1 MKKLFTL
8 LLALVLCLSTAGA
21 EYGVIGGADG
31 PTAIVVSAPEFVL
44 PGSFDEAA
52 VAAGRRAVGQLRVKE
67 LTGVSTGVAEIDAAI
82 NDMIAALGINTYSQ
96 GDESGMALT
105 ISDAEVL
112 NFAAALSGKDLYLK
126 SNLLGKAL
134 VVGSDE
140 VEGLFNRLLDMCVM
154 MQALTASDAEAIK
167 ASFEGAF
174 GAFGAVYE
182 QMNASMLTEAD
193 LLAMDYSA
201 LVNVLGGIVENT
213 KPVEAI
219 VIPGNCDPA
228 AAGFVMTMTNEDA
241 IAVCK
246 AIIQV
251 LKDNPRLMTFVA
263 NQIGYMTQ
271 EQLDALWAGME
282 TQYEGISKEEFLA
295 SYPNFSTI
303 LEEVLAELE
312 GQKLLDGDM
321 TIHIYHDEAYQTVYM
336 TIHMPLFIAQE
347 TVYTYADY
355 DEEWTTELAD
365 PADQVGETVVVDMVY
380 TRQTVAQGVSH
391 VVNLTV
397 DGETVTADTLI
408 SGNTAHIVLSAPD
421 AEPVIIDAAV
431 EGNSIHAVLTCNPD
445 DATEIVCTFDGSYL
459 CTAER
464 YELTGKLTV
473 QQEYTPAQSEVPT
486 YNGLTL
492 PGYAA
497 NAPKPETNTLGLEI
511 SAVYDRNG
519 VDYNGVTELI
529 VTFNDIRAALEIKA
543 WTEDPAESIMA
554 GSVVRPAE
562 MDDATFNNWFV
573 EMVNNISAW
582 LGNLMMALPESVLTL
597 FISGMM

>member
-126 SNLLGKAL
+126 SNLLGTAL
-134 VVGSDE
+134 VVNSGE
-140 VEGLFNRLLDMCVM
+140 VEGLFSRLLDMFVM
-154 MQALTASDAEAIK
+154 MQAMTADDAEEIK
-167 ASFEGAF
+167 AVFDGALSAF
-174 GAFGAVYE
+174 GPLYE

-312 GQKLLDGDM
+312 DQKLLDGDM
-321 TIHIYHDEAYQTVYM
+321 TIHIYHDEAYQPVYM
-336 TIHMPLFIAQE
+336 TIHMPLYQDQALE
-347 TVYTYADY
+347 SVYT
-355 DEEWTTELAD
+355 EEAPQGT
-365 PADQVGETVVVDMVY
+365 TVVIDMVY

-408 SGNTAHIVLSAPD
+408 SGNTAHIVLIAPD

-464 YELTGKLTV
+464 YELTGKLIV
-473 QQEYTPAQSEVPT
+473 QQDYTPAQSEVPT